1 MPLKHHTETAY
12 MILLGVAICVTGLLV
27 AILPHLPVGLPYWV
41 LLAILTFAYPLVLM
55 STFRTNRADYEFRL
69 MHWFPFGIV
78 LLWMVLEL
86 FSGKAELLHVL
97 TLGFFFLWSLPL
109 VALGIAFMIIFALHV
124 IRRRVVRVTLL
135 SLLLAGFTAGAVAS
149 EAMNLN
155 DNVQRA
161 VFPENSRAIATLR
174 RSYAA
179 IRKYVGIGNDT
190 TGGPIAS
197 VTSSSSSDSSI
208 SSTSSVS
215 SSAPVIAEVPKPN
228 HLTTS
233 GPEDMLAALAVTM
246 LGLYFGVLHGRA
258 EKRA

>member
-1 MPLKHHTETAY
+1 

-27 AILPHLPVGLPYWV
+27 AILPHLPVGLPYGV
-41 LLAILTFAYPLVLM
+41 LLAVITFAYPIVLM
-55 STFRTNRADYEFRL
+55 STFRMNRADYEFRL
-69 MHWFPFGIV
+69 MHWFPFGMV
-78 LLWMVLEL
+78 LLWIVLEL
-86 FSGKAELLHVL
+86 FRGKADLLNVL

-124 IRRRVVRVTLL
+124 IRRRAVRITIL
-135 SLLLAGFTAGAVAS
+135 SLLLVGFTAGAVAS
-149 EAMNLN
+149 EAMSLN
-155 DNVQRA
+155 DNVQRV
-161 VFPENSRAIATLR
+161 VFPENSRVIATLH

-179 IRKYVGIGNDT
+179 LRNYVGIGNYP
-190 TGGPIAS
+190 TGGPIAA
-197 VTSSSSSDSSI
+197 VTSSSSSTAVSSI
-208 SSTSSVS
+208 SSVPSTS

-233 GPEDMLAALAVTM
+233 GPADMIAVLAVTL